1 MAEVNGALPGLL
13 CHKGMIMNLAT
24 RSGKKKIHE
33 LLCAECFPML
43 ISSNRCCFKM

>member
-24 RSGKKKIHE
+24 HAGQN
-33 LLCAECFPML
+33 A
-43 ISSNRCCFKM
+43 